1 MSYLE
6 NISILDKENSVLSYT
21 KINFYSLWL
30 SISLEKLRLK
40 EDKKLKRKIQKQE
53 AKKLAQERMEED
65 LKESNLPK
73 NEEPEGIWKYRL
85 WK

>member
-1 MSYLE
+1 M
-6 NISILDKENSVLSYT
+6 
-21 KINFYSLWL
+21 

-65 LKESNLPK
+65 LRESNPPK
-73 NEEPEGIWKYRL
+73 NEEPEGIQKCKL
-85 WK
+85 WKSCVPVSKYKYEFPFYMSSY

>member
-1 MSYLE
+1 MP
-6 NISILDKENSVLSYT
+6 
-21 KINFYSLWL
+21 L

-65 LKESNLPK
+65 LRESNPPK
-73 NEEPEGIWKYRL
+73 NEEPEGMWKCRPWNSIPVLKCRYADSV
-85 WK
+85 